1 MRRFAVPALGGAVE
15 TSLGQEDVQSFGL
28 EAAECLGELLD
39 GLREVL
45 AVELLA
51 VHRARLLRGGLA
63 GVSEEV
69 TTALDRWPPP
79 WATAWTPS

>member
-1 MRRFAVPALGGAVE
+1 MQAGLVALHKRAVGVVHRLRRFAVPALGGAVE

-51 VHRARLLRGGLA
+51 VHRARLLRGG
-63 GVSEEV
+63 
-69 TTALDRWPPP
+69 WPGCRRR
-79 WATAWTPS
+79 